1 MGARRARKQGLSA
14 GFRTRPVLLKCAMSK
29 ILFVSISD
37 GSYVSVSV
45 AAFLLLDAAD
55 GLDLLRGKQR

>member
-29 ILFVSISD
+29 IFVSISD

-55 GLDLLRGKQR
+55 GLDVLRGRQR